1 MDCPECLQ
9 GKHDNCDNTT
19 HVALAAEQR
28 PTCLDDPAA
37 PCRYDEG
44 AHGPRV
50 IHDHPA
56 EVSR

>member
-1 MDCPECLQ
+1 MAPMFIRPEE
-9 GKHDNCDNTT
+9 HDRDRAALR
-19 HVALAAEQR
+19 ALAAEQR